1 MRTNHEDI
9 QVVLT
14 NTGKYSLYEYKDEK
28 ELDDM
33 IAEHSSEI
41 FGNDSQYFNIKRKIR
56 SKAGLGTIPDGY
68 VIDFRKR
75 KLYVIEVELIRHDLC
90 RHILPQIA
98 TFTMAL
104 ENENSIEMLVEM
116 FVKELHENKKLKRND
131 LELIVKN
138 WDIVIIIDDIGD
150 PNKQTNQ
157 LMEVIDYLSKQAELK
172 TIPFQTYTK
181 GICLSDDHIHSFRSF
196 TKDEL
201 EKESKK
207 WTFKWTTVPL
217 EELLRDSEEDLKY
230 LFAELSRNICC
241 IAPNVKEVHRKKW
254 TTYQTSPLKNF
265 CTVKIMNDTLEV
277 NMKIDKSTFKDEKGI
292 AKDIKRT
299 PAWTFDKVFTIK
311 SSQDIDYAISL
322 IEQAYQS
329 ICKA

>member
-1 MRTNHEDI
+1 MRTNHEDM

-14 NTGKYSLYEYKDEK
+14 STGKYSLYEYKDEK

-41 FGNDSQYFNIKRKIR
+41 FGNDSQYFNIKMKIK

-104 ENENSIEMLVEM
+104 ENENSIKMLVDM
-116 FVKELHENKKLKRND
+116 FLEELPENKKLQRSD

-138 WDIVIIIDDIGD
+138 RGILIIIDDIGD

-157 LMEVIDYLSKQAELK
+157 LLEVVDYLSKQT

-181 GICLSDDHIHSFRSF
+181 GTELSDDHIHSFKSF
-196 TKDEL
+196 SKDEL

-207 WTFKWTTVPL
+207 WTFKWKTSSR
-217 EELLRDSEEDLKY
+217 EKLLQDSTEDLKH
-230 LFAELSRNICC
+230 LFDKLSECICC
-241 IAPNVKEVHRKKW
+241 LPNVKEVCRKKW
-254 TTYQTSPLKNF
+254 ITYQISALKNF
-265 CTVKIMNDTLEV
+265 CTVKVLKDALEIHMKV
-277 NMKIDKSTFKDEKGI
+277 NKNKFIDEKNI
-292 AKDIKRT
+292 TKNVERT
-299 PAWTFDKVFTIK
+299 PAWTFDKCFTIN
-311 SSQDIDYAISL
+311 SQEDVDYAIVL
-322 IEQAYQS
+322 IEQAYQYFE
-329 ICKA
+329 